1 MNQLKWMKELNVDK
15 KLLLKVIA
23 GVIILVIA
31 FSMYLARNSD
41 SEDTVQVLI
50 PKEENHIQEGNE
62 AEEEDVSTAAIVSEK
77 KILIDVSGAV
87 NQPAVVELKEGSR
100 VFEAIELA
108 GGLSKDADTRS
119 TNLAQVLTDGEKLY
133 IPTKKELEE
142 TGGSYLQTKNTS
154 VEASGSAEL
163 ININT
168 ANSETLQQLTGVG
181 PSTAEKIIRYRTENG
196 NFKTIEDI
204 KNVSGIGEKTFEKFK
219 NKITV

>member
-1 MNQLKWMKELNVDK
+1 MKELNVDK

>member
-1 MNQLKWMKELNVDK
+1 MKELNVDK

-154 VEASGSAEL
+154 VEASGSAGL

>member
-1 MNQLKWMKELNVDK
+1 MKELNVDK

-62 AEEEDVSTAAIVSEK
+62 AEEDVSTAAIVSEK
-77 KILIDVSGAV
+77 EILIDVSGAV

-142 TGGSYLQTKNTS
+142 TGSSYLQTKNTS
-154 VEASGSAEL
+154 VEASGSAGL